1 VGGCGVTQSHQ
12 CLVSAVDPQTIS
24 PDSPSMAFA
33 RTILAA
39 LIAIS
44 IALLP
49 AAGGAAVSTK
59 PVEMSITNQTDMPCC
74 PPPDEGN
81 GSVACA
87 FKCCNFMA
95 IMFPTPVALSPIA
108 ETLPAAFFE
117 GTLRG
122 HISPPTH
129 PPPI

>member
-1 VGGCGVTQSHQ
+1 M
-12 CLVSAVDPQTIS
+12 D
-24 PDSPSMAFA
+24 FA
-33 RTILAA
+33 RAILAA

-49 AAGGAAVSTK
+49 AAGGAAASTK
-59 PVEMSITNQTDMPCC
+59 PAEMSITNQPEMPCC
-74 PPPDEGN
+74 PPPDDGN

-87 FKCCNFMA
+87 FKCCNFVA
-95 IMFPTPVALSPIA
+95 VMFPAPLALLPTVDAPLASSP
-108 ETLPAAFFE
+108 E

-122 HISPPTH
+122 YISSPAH

>member
-1 VGGCGVTQSHQ
+1 MV
-12 CLVSAVDPQTIS
+12 
-24 PDSPSMAFA
+24 FA
-33 RTILAA
+33 RAILAA

-49 AAGGAAVSTK
+49 ATGGAAASTK
-59 PVEMSITNQTDMPCC
+59 PIEMSITNQTDMPRC
-74 PPPDEGN
+74 PSPDNGN

-87 FKCCNFMA
+87 FKCCNLVA
-95 IMFPTPVALSPIA
+95 VMFPSPIA
-108 ETLPAAFFE
+108 VLPIVDGPLESLAQ

-122 HISPPTH
+122 YISSPAH

>member
-1 VGGCGVTQSHQ
+1 
-12 CLVSAVDPQTIS
+12 
-24 PDSPSMAFA
+24 MAFA

-49 AAGGAAVSTK
+49 ATGGAAASK
-59 PVEMSITNQTDMPCC
+59 PVKMSITNQTDMPCC
-74 PPPDEGN
+74 PPPDDGN

-87 FKCCNFMA
+87 FKCCNFIA
-95 IMFPTPVALSPIA
+95 IMFPTALALSP
-108 ETLPAAFFE
+108 AAKAPLASFTE

-122 HISPPTH
+122 HISSPTH

>member
-1 VGGCGVTQSHQ
+1 
-12 CLVSAVDPQTIS
+12 
-24 PDSPSMAFA
+24 MAFA

-39 LIAIS
+39 LTAIS

-49 AAGGAAVSTK
+49 ASGGAVASTK
-59 PVEMSITNQTDMPCC
+59 PVKMSITNQTDMPCC
-74 PPPDEGN
+74 PPRDEGN

-87 FKCCNFMA
+87 FKCCNFIA
-95 IMFPTPVALSPIA
+95 IMLLTPVALSSTPEA
-108 ETLPAAFFE
+108 PLAFFSE

-122 HISPPTH
+122 HITPPTH